1 MLTLSVFNPLSFETR
16 TETAVQLAVAACQQ
30 GLRVGLI
37 DASPN
42 RNDLLAWLDAR
53 ELNAEVE
60 GELCLWENL
69 LGEPLNRSLNE
80 LAERQND
87 IVVVDTP
94 TDFDTVADA
103 VLALSDLVVVPV
115 TPDCIVRRFLV
126 DVERRLVASRA
137 PYRFVLVRA
146 GAPDD
151 EVTLLALEALRAFGP
166 VANTVISHDDAIAA
180 ALKKGLAVSEYEP
193 DGRAAAQVSSLWRE
207 VWGAMSFAH
216 APRGMEDELAA
227 A

>member
-16 TETAVQLAVAACQQ
+16 TETAVQLAVAACRQ

-42 RNDLLAWLDAR
+42 RNDLQAWLDAR
-53 ELNAEVE
+53 EHNAEVK
-60 GELCLWENL
+60 GSLYLWDYL

-80 LAERQND
+80 LADRLND
-87 IVVVDTP
+87 IVVIDTP
-94 TDFDTVADA
+94 TDFDTVADG

-126 DVERRLVASRA
+126 GVERRLAASRA
-137 PYRFVLVRA
+137 PHRLVLVRA

-151 EVTLLALEALRAFGP
+151 DATQQAKEALREFGP
-166 VANTVISHDDAIAA
+166 VADTVISHDDAIAA
-180 ALKKGLAVSEYEP
+180 ALSKGLAVSEYDP
-193 DGRAAAQVSSLWRE
+193 AGRAAAQVSSLWRE
-207 VWGAMSFAH
+207 LWGAMSFAH
-216 APRGMEDELAA
+216 APRGMEDEVAA
-227 A
+227 V

>member
-1 MLTLSVFNPLSFETR
+1 MLALSVYNPLSFATR

-37 DASPN
+37 DSSPN
-42 RNDLLAWLDAR
+42 RNDLRAWLDAR
-53 ELNAEVE
+53 EQNAEVK
-60 GELCLWENL
+60 GLLCLWENL
-69 LGEPLNRSLNE
+69 FGEPLSRSMNE
-80 LAERQND
+80 LADLHND

-94 TDFDTVADA
+94 TDVDTVADA

-180 ALKKGLAVSEYEP
+180 ALKKGFAVSEYEP

-216 APRGMEDELAA
+216 APRGMEDEVVAA
-227 A
+227 